1 MKSRRKKPN
10 KGDAQTHDG
19 RPLTRSVEEPDA
31 SRRIM
36 VEEVVIVGGAR
47 TPFCEWLGGKR
58 GDGQRGGLLADM
70 TAEELGAVAIR
81 GALEKTGTDAS
92 SVDHVVMGH
101 ALQTSDQAIFGS
113 RHAGLKAGIP
123 PEVPMLTLN
132 RLCGSGAQSIISG
145 AQMIML
151 GEAEVVVSGGMENL
165 SQAPHVLRGMRDTY
179 GLGRPPR
186 QGDELTKDMEDYLF
200 TNLVDSTC
208 DSFMA
213 QTSDELCKRIGVT
226 REEADA
232 FAALSH
238 QRTEKSVKD
247 GVWAEEIVEVETPNG
262 MVGASDDDHVVLGT
276 TVEALSGLRTHFGPD
291 SLVTAGNA
299 SGVVDGAA
307 AVVIKSASR
316 AKSDGNQPLARIVSW
331 GIVGLEPAIMAYGPV
346 PSSRKAL
353 EKAGMTVDDIDLWEI
368 NEAFA
373 GQAVACIKDLG
384 IDVEKVNVN
393 GGAVGLGHPL
403 AATGT
408 RLVLTL
414 ALELKRRGGQYGI
427 ATACIGG
434 GQGIALIIESI

>member
-1 MKSRRKKPN
+1 M
-10 KGDAQTHDG
+10 
-19 RPLTRSVEEPDA
+19 
-31 SRRIM
+31 I
-36 VEEVVIVGGAR
+36 IGGAR

-58 GDGQRGGLLADM
+58 GDGGAGGLLAKVS
-70 TAEELGAVAIR
+70 AEDLGAAAIR
-81 GALEKTGTDAS
+81 GALDKTGTDPS
-92 SVDHVVMGH
+92 SVDHLVMGY
-101 ALQTSDQAIFGS
+101 ALQTSDQAIFGG

-123 PEVPMLTLN
+123 QEVPMLTLS
-132 RLCGSGAQSIISG
+132 RICGSGAQSIVSA

-151 GEAEVVVSGGMENL
+151 GEAEVVVAGGMENL

-179 GLGRPPR
+179 KLGRPPR
-186 QGDELTKDMEDYLF
+186 AGDELAKDMEDYLF
-200 TNLVDSTC
+200 TNLLDGMC
-208 DSFMA
+208 GSFMA
-213 QTSDELCKRIGVT
+213 QTSDEICRRNGVE
-226 REEADA
+226 RADVDE

-238 QRTEKSVKD
+238 QRTEKSVNE

-262 MVGASDDDHVVLGT
+262 IVGASDEDHVVLGT
-276 TVEALSGLRTHFGPD
+276 TVETLAGLRTHFGPD

-316 AKSDGNQPLARIVSW
+316 AEADGDEPLARIVSW

-346 PSSRKAL
+346 PSSRMAL
-353 EKAGMTVDDIDLWEI
+353 EKAGLTTEDIDLWEI

-373 GQAVACIKDLG
+373 GQAVACILDLG

-414 ALELKRRGGQYGI
+414 ALELKRRGGKYGI

-434 GQGIALIIESI
+434 GQGIAVLIESIS

>member
-1 MKSRRKKPN
+1 
-10 KGDAQTHDG
+10 
-19 RPLTRSVEEPDA
+19 
-31 SRRIM
+31 
-36 VEEVVIVGGAR
+36 
-47 TPFCEWLGGKR
+47 
-58 GDGQRGGLLADM
+58 
-70 TAEELGAVAIR
+70 
-81 GALEKTGTDAS
+81 
-92 SVDHVVMGH
+92 
-101 ALQTSDQAIFGS
+101 
-113 RHAGLKAGIP
+113 
-123 PEVPMLTLN
+123 MLTIN

-151 GEAEVVVSGGMENL
+151 GEAEVVVAGGMENL

-186 QGDELTKDMEDYLF
+186 QGDELPKDMEDYLF

-238 QRTEKSVKD
+238 QRTEATVAN
-247 GVWAEEIVEVETPNG
+247 GIWAQEIVDVETPEG
-262 MVGASDDDHVVLGT
+262 IVTAADEDHFVPGT
-276 TVEALSGLRTHFGPD
+276 TEESLSGLRTHFGPD

-307 AVVIKSASR
+307 AVVLKSASR
-316 AKSDGNQPLARIVSW
+316 AEADGDSPLARIVSW
-331 GIVGLEPAIMAYGPV
+331 GIVGLEPAIMAHGPV
-346 PSSRKAL
+346 PASIQAL
-353 EKAGMTVDDIDLWEI
+353 GKAGLEVSDIDRWEI

-393 GGAVGLGHPL
+393 GGAVGIGHPL

-408 RLVLTL
+408 RLTLTL
-414 ALELKRRGGQYGI
+414 AHELRRSGGRYGV

-434 GQGIALIIESI
+434 GQGIAVIIEAL